1 MILSATIIKNDV
13 SLKLQL
19 SKDLSCMRFVIVK
32 ENDLEACLGI
42 ICENVLLFVM
52 PKLVNWHDIILK
64 IFVTIPIN
72 RLYQYI
78 IKDCIIYISTS
89 LQPFLVLDI
98 FILWLMYL

>member
-1 MILSATIIKNDV
+1 MNSPLKGEKTMILSATIIKNDV

-52 PKLVNWHDIILK
+52 PKLVIWLDIILK

-72 RLYQYI
+72 RLQ
-78 IKDCIIYISTS
+78 IKR
-89 LQPFLVLDI
+89 
-98 FILWLMYL
+98 

>member
-42 ICENVLLFVM
+42 IWENVLLFVM
-52 PKLVNWHDIILK
+52 PKLVIWLDIILK

-72 RLYQYI
+72 RQQ
-78 IKDCIIYISTS
+78 IKRSNILSKT
-89 LQPFLVLDI
+89 V
-98 FILWLMYL
+98 FIK